1 MRNAVDTAH
10 VTLREES
17 AIARKGG
24 RVQGVKIS
32 PALTAMGYS
41 TLMTRAM
48 LVTVEVLVTS
58 SLGNVLALSLIMA
71 TPVRSPSAL
80 MTALALVAVMQ
91 SQASVHA
98 LRAVMALLA
107 SSILARRTA
116 THRPQGTATV

>member
-32 PALTAMGYS
+32 PALTAMGYF

-98 LRAVMALLA
+98 LRAVMALLGK
-107 SSILARRTA
+107 ITKIY
-116 THRPQGTATV
+116 